1 MVFLKMQLAHQKE
14 MLYFNIKCE
23 TKSWYIDVFNW

>member
-14 MLYFNIKCE
+14 MYFNIKCE